1 MNSAASFAK
10 DISISTSRMTVGENL
25 YSELLTSI
33 LNGRFEPG
41 ERINDVALARELG
54 ISRTPVRE
62 ALQRLRTL
70 GVVEA
75 EPNRFT
81 RVAVITPEQVRDN
94 WLVWDALL
102 RGILYETGAKVPARI
117 VKAAKQQATA
127 FQKAA
132 KSNDRKK
139 AAQANIDLFN
149 ALTESSNNQY
159 LRQAILSA
167 QYLVRLGS
175 PELPESVNADE
186 LSKAH
191 DALVGALTSGGM
203 KDATSALDRVRA
215 ALTT

>member
-1 MNSAASFAK
+1 MSSTGSFAK

-25 YSELLTSI
+25 YAELLTSI
-33 LNGRFEPG
+33 LNGRVEPG
-41 ERINDVALARELG
+41 ERTNDVALARELG

-62 ALQRLRTL
+62 ALQRLRSI

-81 RVAVITPEQVRDN
+81 RVAIISPEQVRDN

-102 RGILYETGAKVPARI
+102 RGIIHETGAKVPARI
-117 VKAAKQQATA
+117 LKAAKQQATA

-139 AAQANIDLFN
+139 AALANIELFN
-149 ALTESSNNQY
+149 ALTEASNNQP

-175 PELPESVNADE
+175 AELPEDVSTDE
-186 LSKAH
+186 LTKGH
-191 DALVGALTSGGM
+191 DALLDALNSGDI
-203 KDATSALDRVRA
+203 KAATAGLDRIRA
-215 ALTT
+215 ALTA